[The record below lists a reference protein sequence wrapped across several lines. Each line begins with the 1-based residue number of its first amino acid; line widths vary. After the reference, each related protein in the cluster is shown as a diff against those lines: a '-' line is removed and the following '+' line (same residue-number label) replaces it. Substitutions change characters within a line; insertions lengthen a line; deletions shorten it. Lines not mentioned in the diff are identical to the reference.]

1 VICVGAQVIWH
12 GRPGVIQAIGFSRAT
27 HRTIATVA
35 FSHREILRVPVDQLD
50 ELEEVK

>member
-1 VICVGAQVIWH
+1 VICVGAKVIWN
-12 GRPGVIQAIGFSRAT
+12 GRPGVIQAIGYSRAT

-35 FSHREILRVPVDQLD
+35 FSHREVLRVPVDQLD